1 MELDLTDAALSDL
14 RSIREYTLKTWG
26 EEQED
31 RYLDELWA
39 RFEQILDDPNRWRF
53 REDLFPRCQLA
64 AQGRHVILFRVE
76 GQALQVVRILHSAMD
91 FNRQIPDDL

>member
-14 RSIREYTLKTWG
+14 RSIREYTLNTWG

-76 GQALQVVRILHSAMD
+76 GQALQIVRILHSAMD
-91 FNRQIPDDL
+91 FNRQIPDEL

>member
-91 FNRQIPDDL
+91 FNRQIPDAL

>member
-1 MELDLTDAALSDL
+1 MELVLTDAALSDL

-31 RYLDELWA
+31 RYLNEMWA
-39 RFEQILDDPNRWRF
+39 RFEQILDDPDRWRF
-53 REDLFPRCQLA
+53 REDLFPRCQIA

-76 GQALQVVRILHSAMD
+76 EPALQVVRILHSAMD